1 MDGLVRLANFAR
13 AGALGCLALAAGLNS
28 ASAQDYAGDEV
39 IVNPQSGPRALLTPD
54 GSSVRLVQPLL
65 QPGETD
71 PNAPIHL
78 HMPRRH
84 RAVHPK
90 IARKSSPKTEVATPR
105 NLPTPEEMA
114 PFSALP
120 PESAATLVPSLA
132 PAPAKPPAR
141 KPTASAAKPP
151 PLKAQAKATPP
162 PASAAATTFLSGAQ
176 AKPAPTPAITQRMAA
191 TPPSEAETGLSRQ
204 SSILFAP
211 GAAEPAPS
219 ALDTVR
225 EMSGALASQLAGGS
239 ARIQLEA
246 YGGKKDD
253 KSSDA
258 RRLSLKRALIVRQLL
273 IDDGVP
279 SERIDVRAMGGA
291 SDGPLDRVDIY
302 VRA

>member
-13 AGALGCLALAAGLNS
+13 AGALGCLALAAGLS
-28 ASAQDYAGDEV
+28 CASAQDYPGDEV
-39 IVNPQSGPRALLTPD
+39 SVNPQGGTRALLTPD
-54 GSSVRLVQPLL
+54 GSSVRLVPPLL
-65 QPGETD
+65 QPDETD

-84 RAVHPK
+84 RAVHRK
-90 IARKSSPKTEVATPR
+90 IVRQSPPKTEIAAPR
-105 NLPTPEEMA
+105 KLPTPEEMA
-114 PFSALP
+114 PFATLP

-132 PAPAKPPAR
+132 PAPAKPAAR
-141 KPTASAAKPP
+141 KA
-151 PLKAQAKATPP
+151 
-162 PASAAATTFLSGAQ
+162 PASAARPPAAKAQARATAPSGAATTTLLSGAE
-176 AKPAPTPAITQRMAA
+176 AKPAPSPADTQRLAA
-191 TPPSEAETGLSRQ
+191 LPPAAAEPGLSRQ

-291 SDGPLDRVDIY
+291 SDSPLDRVDIY
-302 VRA
+302 VKA